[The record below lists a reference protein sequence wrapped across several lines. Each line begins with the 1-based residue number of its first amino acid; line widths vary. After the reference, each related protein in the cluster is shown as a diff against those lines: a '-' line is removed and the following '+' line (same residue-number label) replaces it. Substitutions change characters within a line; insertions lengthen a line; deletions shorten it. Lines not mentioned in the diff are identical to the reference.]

1 MVTHQEIVEFFDKQQ
16 ECWRNRD
23 YEALARGYTPDA
35 VIVSPIFRTVT
46 GSPAILES
54 YRSLFQIFPDWD
66 YRGEDLLIDGDRV
79 AEPFHVKATHQG
91 EFMGLAGH
99 GRRFEIQGVR
109 IFEMHGGR
117 IAHER
122 RYYDFT
128 GMLIQL
134 GVLKGKPVG

>member
-1 MVTHQEIVEFFDKQQ
+1 MTHQEIVEFFDLQQ
-16 ECWRNRD
+16 GYWRERD
-23 YEALARGYTPDA
+23 CEALARCYTPDA

-46 GSPAILES
+46 GSTAILES
-54 YRSLFQIFPDWD
+54 FRLLFKIFPDWT
-66 YRGEDLLIDGDRV
+66 YRAEDLLIDGDRV

-91 EFMGLAGH
+91 EFMGLPAQ
-99 GRRFEIQGVR
+99 GRRFEIEGVR
-109 IFEMHGGR
+109 IFELHGGR
-117 IAHER
+117 ITHER